1 MSEARQ
7 NNAQEISLFNQTT
20 IMNTAPAV
28 VHFKDSTNLPRSKGP
43 TISSVAKK
51 KGTAQNMSTNK
62 LQNNHQNDVSI
73 NQEFRE
79 LQVTLGEKDIEIE
92 RMKATLVA
100 LTKKL
105 NLVNDV
111 RDANQADREA
121 LAESETRRN
130 ELQNQCEMMGNKFEE
145 ELTRNKEKQDEYL
158 DEIHELREQVQ
169 TLKQRYAAREVE
181 HLKNMDQMQRHHAEQ
196 EQEGAKEIEMLV

>member
-1 MSEARQ
+1 M
-7 NNAQEISLFNQTT
+7 FNQTT
-20 IMNTAPAV
+20 IMNTVPAV

-43 TISSVAKK
+43 TVSSVAKK

-62 LQNNHQNDVSI
+62 LQNNHQNDVNL

-105 NLVNDV
+105 NLVNDI
-111 RDANQADREA
+111 RDTNQADRDA
-121 LAESETRRN
+121 L
-130 ELQNQCEMMGNKFEE
+130 
-145 ELTRNKEKQDEYL
+145 D
-158 DEIHELREQVQ
+158 
-169 TLKQRYAAREVE
+169 
-181 HLKNMDQMQRHHAEQ
+181 
-196 EQEGAKEIEMLV
+196 